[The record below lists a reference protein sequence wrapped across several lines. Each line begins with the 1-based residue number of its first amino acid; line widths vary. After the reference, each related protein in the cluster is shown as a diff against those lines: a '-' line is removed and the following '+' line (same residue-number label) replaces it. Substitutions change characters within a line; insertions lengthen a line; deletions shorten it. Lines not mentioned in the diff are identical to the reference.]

1 MRPARVTVPPIYERR
16 VNNSTGCRAG
26 WDQRANDTAPARS
39 YGASVTG
46 REQFVLRTVEERGV
60 RFIRLWFVDV
70 LGLLKSFSIPVS
82 ELESALSDGVGL
94 DGSSLE
100 GASRQREHDVIA
112 YPDPRTFQV
121 LPWKPDSLV
130 ARMFCDVRQPDD
142 GPFGG
147 DSRATLRRVLEQA
160 AGLGYTM
167 QVGCEVEFFIFAPL
181 GSNGDVPTTLDDG
194 AYFDLTPLDVGS
206 DFRRRTIEY
215 LEQMGIPV
223 KASHHEVAPSQH
235 EIQLAHTDA
244 LSMADAVTTFRIAVK
259 EAAHELGA
267 YATFMPKPL
276 AAHPGSGMH
285 MHISLFEGDRNAFHT
300 DAEESL
306 SPTGRAFL
314 AGVLAHAREMTA
326 VTNQWINSYRRLA
339 TGFEAPE
346 FVSWTRRGAA
356 ALVRVPSR
364 RPGRAAGARFEL
376 RSPDPSCNTYMV
388 LALVLAAGLRGIERG
403 YELQAES
410 IDDAPNGAP
419 RLPLDLREA
428 TDLFD
433 DSELARE
440 TLGDRLCDVFV
451 ANKRRELDDERRTV
465 TEFDRSRY
473 LRLL

>member
-1 MRPARVTVPPIYERR
+1 M
-16 VNNSTGCRAG
+16 SGH
-26 WDQRANDTAPARS
+26 
-39 YGASVTG
+39 
-46 REQFVLRTVEERGV
+46 REFVLRTVEERGV
-60 RFIRLWFVDV
+60 KFIRLWFVDV

-82 ELESALSDGVGL
+82 ELESALDDGVGL

-100 GASRQREHDVIA
+100 GASRLREHDVIA
-112 YPDPRTFQV
+112 HPDPRTFQI
-121 LPWKPDSLV
+121 LPWRPDSIV
-130 ARMFCDVRQPDD
+130 SRMFCDVRQPD
-142 GPFGG
+142 GEPFGG
-147 DSRATLRRVLEQA
+147 DSRLVLRRVLEQA
-160 AGLGYTM
+160 SALGYTM
-167 QVGCEVEFFIFAPL
+167 QVGCELEFFLFEAL
-181 GSNGDVPTTLDDG
+181 GSNGAVPTTLDDG
-194 AYFDLTPLDVGS
+194 AYFDLTPQDVGS
-206 DFRRRTIEY
+206 DFRRRTIDY

-276 AAHPGSGMH
+276 EAHSGSGLH
-285 MHISLFEGDRNAFHT
+285 LHVSLYEGERNAFYAP
-300 DAEESL
+300 DAEQPL
-306 SPTGRAFL
+306 SPAGRAFL
-314 AGVLAHAREMTA
+314 AGVLAHICELTA

-339 TGFEAPE
+339 TGFEAPGT
-346 FVSWTRRGAA
+346 VSWTRRGAA

-364 RPGRAAGARFEL
+364 RPGRASGARFEL
-376 RSPDPSCNTYMV
+376 RSPDPSCNPY
-388 LALVLAAGLRGIERG
+388 LALALILAAGLRGIERG

-410 IDDAPNGAP
+410 LDDAAEGP

-433 DSELARE
+433 ASELARE

-451 ANKRRELDDERRTV
+451 ANKRRELEDERRTV

>member
-1 MRPARVTVPPIYERR
+1 M
-16 VNNSTGCRAG
+16 
-26 WDQRANDTAPARS
+26 
-39 YGASVTG
+39 
-46 REQFVLRTVEERGV
+46 
-60 RFIRLWFVDV
+60 RFIRLWFIDV

-82 ELESALSDGVGL
+82 ELESALEHGVGL

-100 GASRQREHDVIA
+100 GASRLREYDCIA
-112 YPDPRTFQV
+112 HPDPRTFQV

-130 ARMFCDVRQPDD
+130 ARMFCDVRQPT
-142 GPFGG
+142 GEPFGG
-147 DSRATLRRVLEQA
+147 DSRAMLRRVLEQA

-167 QVGCEVEFFIFAPL
+167 QVGCEVEFFIFAAL
-181 GSNGDVPTTLDDG
+181 GANGAVPSTLDDG

-215 LEQMGIPV
+215 LERMGIPV

-235 EIQLAHTDA
+235 EIQLAHNDA
-244 LSMADAVTTFRIAVK
+244 LSMADSLTTFRLAVK

-276 AAHPGSGMH
+276 VDHPGSGMH
-285 MHISLFEGDRNAFHT
+285 LHISLFKGERNTFH
-300 DAEESL
+300 DPDPAEAL
-306 SPTGRAFL
+306 SPAGRAFL
-314 AGVLAHAREMTA
+314 AGVLAHAGELTA

-346 FVSWTRRGAA
+346 FVSWTRRGAS

-364 RPGRAAGARFEL
+364 RPGRAEGARFEL
-376 RSPDPSCNTYMV
+376 RSPDPSCNPYMV
-388 LALVLAAGLRGIERG
+388 LALVLAAGLRGLERG

-410 IDDAPNGAP
+410 IDDEAAGAP

-433 DSELARE
+433 ESDLARE

-451 ANKRRELDDERRTV
+451 ANKRRELADERRTV
-465 TEFDRSRY
+465 TDFDRSRY

>member
-1 MRPARVTVPPIYERR
+1 V
-16 VNNSTGCRAG
+16 SGH
-26 WDQRANDTAPARS
+26 
-39 YGASVTG
+39 
-46 REQFVLRTVEERGV
+46 REFVLRTVEERGV
-60 RFIRLWFVDV
+60 KFVRLWFIDV

-82 ELESALSDGVGL
+82 ELDSALEEGVGL

-100 GASRQREHDVIA
+100 GASRLREHDVIA
-112 YPDPRTFQV
+112 LPDPRTFQV
-121 LPWKPDSLV
+121 LPWRPDSLV
-130 ARMFCDVRQPDD
+130 ARMFCDVRQPD
-142 GPFGG
+142 GEPFGG
-147 DSRATLRRVLEQA
+147 DSRQALCRVLDQA
-160 AGLGYTM
+160 SGLGYTM

-181 GSNGDVPTTLDDG
+181 GPNGSVPQTLDDG

-206 DFRRRTIEY
+206 DFRRRTIDY

-276 AAHPGSGMH
+276 EHHPGSGMH
-285 MHISLFEGDRNAFHT
+285 LHISLFEGDRNAFY
-300 DAEESL
+300 DAAPDVPL
-306 SPTGRAFL
+306 SPTGRSFL
-314 AGVLAHAREMTA
+314 AGVLAHACELTA

-346 FVSWTRRGAA
+346 TVSWTRRGPA

-364 RPGRAAGARFEL
+364 RPGRAEGARFEL
-376 RSPDPSCNTYMV
+376 RSPDPACNPYLV
-388 LALVLAAGLRGIERG
+388 LALILAAGLRGIERG

-410 IDDAPNGAP
+410 LDDAAEGL

-433 DSELARE
+433 ASELARE
-440 TLGDRLCDVFV
+440 TLGDRLVDAYV
-451 ANKRRELDDERRTV
+451 ANKRREVDDERRTV

>member
-1 MRPARVTVPPIYERR
+1 
-16 VNNSTGCRAG
+16 
-26 WDQRANDTAPARS
+26 
-39 YGASVTG
+39 
-46 REQFVLRTVEERGV
+46 V
-60 RFIRLWFVDV
+60 RFIRLWFIDV

-82 ELESALSDGVGL
+82 ELDSALEHGVGL

-100 GASRQREHDVIA
+100 GASRLREYDCIA
-112 YPDPRTFQV
+112 HPDPRTFQV

-130 ARMFCDVRQPDD
+130 ARMFCDVRQPS
-142 GPFGG
+142 GEPFGG
-147 DSRATLRRVLEQA
+147 DSRAMLRRVLEQA

-167 QVGCEVEFFIFAPL
+167 QVGCEVEFFIFGAL
-181 GSNGDVPTTLDDG
+181 GSNGAVPTTLDDG

-215 LEQMGIPV
+215 LERMGIPV

-235 EIQLAHTDA
+235 EIQLAHNDA
-244 LSMADAVTTFRIAVK
+244 LSMADSLTTFRLAVK

-276 AAHPGSGMH
+276 VDHPGSGMH
-285 MHISLFEGDRNAFHT
+285 LHISLFKGERNTFH
-300 DAEESL
+300 DPDPAEAL
-306 SPTGRAFL
+306 SPAGRAFL
-314 AGVLAHAREMTA
+314 AGVLAHAGELTA

-346 FVSWTRRGAA
+346 FVSWTRRGAS

-364 RPGRAAGARFEL
+364 RPGRAEGARFEL
-376 RSPDPSCNTYMV
+376 RSPDPSCNPYMV
-388 LALVLAAGLRGIERG
+388 LALVLAAGLRGLERG

-410 IDDAPNGAP
+410 IDDEAAGAP

-433 DSELARE
+433 ESDLARE

-451 ANKRRELDDERRTV
+451 ANKRRELADERRTV
-465 TEFDRSRY
+465 TDFDRSRY

>member
-1 MRPARVTVPPIYERR
+1 M
-16 VNNSTGCRAG
+16 SGH
-26 WDQRANDTAPARS
+26 
-39 YGASVTG
+39 
-46 REQFVLRTVEERGV
+46 REFVLRTVEERGV
-60 RFIRLWFVDV
+60 KFIRLWFVDV
-70 LGLLKSFSIPVS
+70 LGLLKSVSIPVS
-82 ELESALSDGVGL
+82 ELESALEEGVGL

-100 GASRQREHDVIA
+100 GASRLREHDVIA
-112 YPDPRTFQV
+112 HPDPRTFQV
-121 LPWKPDSLV
+121 LPWRPDSIV
-130 ARMFCDVRQPDD
+130 SRMFCDVRQPD
-142 GPFGG
+142 GEPFGG
-147 DSRATLRRVLEQA
+147 DSRLVLRRVLEQA
-160 AGLGYTM
+160 AALGYTM
-167 QVGCEVEFFIFAPL
+167 QVGCELEFFLFEAL
-181 GSNGDVPTTLDDG
+181 GSNGAEPATLDDG
-194 AYFDLTPLDVGS
+194 AYFDLTPQDVGS

-276 AAHPGSGMH
+276 EAHPGSGMH
-285 MHISLFEGDRNAFHT
+285 LHISLFEGDRNAFHAP
-300 DAEESL
+300 DPEQPL
-306 SPTGRAFL
+306 SPAGRAFL
-314 AGVLAHAREMTA
+314 AGVLAHVCELTA

-339 TGFEAPE
+339 TGFEAPGT
-346 FVSWTRRGAA
+346 VSWTRRGAA

-364 RPGRAAGARFEL
+364 RPGRASGTRFEL
-376 RSPDPSCNTYMV
+376 RSPDPSCNPY
-388 LALVLAAGLRGIERG
+388 LALALILAAGLRGIERG

-410 IDDAPNGAP
+410 LDDAAEGP

-433 DSELARE
+433 GSELARE

-451 ANKRRELDDERRTV
+451 ANKRRELEDERRTV

>member
-1 MRPARVTVPPIYERR
+1 M
-16 VNNSTGCRAG
+16 SGH
-26 WDQRANDTAPARS
+26 
-39 YGASVTG
+39 
-46 REQFVLRTVEERGV
+46 REFVLRTAEERGV
-60 RFIRLWFVDV
+60 KFIRLWFVDV

-82 ELESALSDGVGL
+82 ELESALDEGVGL

-100 GASRQREHDVIA
+100 GASRLREHDVIA
-112 YPDPRTFQV
+112 YPDPRSFQL
-121 LPWKPDSLV
+121 LPWRPGSIV
-130 ARMFCDVRQPDD
+130 GRMFCDVRQPDGD
-142 GPFGG
+142 PFGG
-147 DSRATLRRVLEQA
+147 DSRLVLRRVLDQA
-160 AGLGYTM
+160 AALGYTM
-167 QVGCEVEFFIFAPL
+167 QVGCELEFFLFETL
-181 GSNGDVPTTLDDG
+181 GSNGAEPVTLDDG
-194 AYFDLTPLDVGS
+194 AYFDLTPQDVGS
-206 DFRRRTIEY
+206 DFRRRTIDY

-244 LSMADAVTTFRIAVK
+244 LSMADAVMTFRVAVK

-276 AAHPGSGMH
+276 ASHPGSGLH
-285 MHISLFEGDRNAFHT
+285 LHISLFEGDRNAFHAP
-300 DAEESL
+300 DAEQPL
-306 SPTGRAFL
+306 SPAGRSFL
-314 AGVLAHAREMTA
+314 AGVLAHACELTA
-326 VTNQWINSYRRLA
+326 ATNQWINSYRRLA
-339 TGFEAPE
+339 TGFEAPGT
-346 FVSWTRRGAA
+346 VSWTRRGAA

-364 RPGRAAGARFEL
+364 RPGRASGTRFEL
-376 RSPDPSCNTYMV
+376 RSPDPACNPYLA
-388 LALVLAAGLRGIERG
+388 LALVLAAGLRGVERG

-410 IDDAPNGAP
+410 LDDAAEGA

-433 DSELARE
+433 ASELVRE

>member
-1 MRPARVTVPPIYERR
+1 
-16 VNNSTGCRAG
+16 VNSGH
-26 WDQRANDTAPARS
+26 
-39 YGASVTG
+39 
-46 REQFVLRTVEERGV
+46 REFVLRTVEERGV
-60 RFIRLWFVDV
+60 RFVRLWFVDV

-82 ELESALSDGVGL
+82 ELESALEHGVGL

-100 GASRQREHDVIA
+100 GASRLREYDCIA
-112 YPDPRTFQV
+112 HPDPRTFQV

-130 ARMFCDVRQPDD
+130 ARMFCDVRQPT
-142 GPFGG
+142 GEPFGG
-147 DSRATLRRVLEQA
+147 DSRAILRGVLEQA

-167 QVGCEVEFFIFAPL
+167 QVGCEVEFFIFAAL
-181 GSNGDVPTTLDDG
+181 GANGAAPTTLDDG

-206 DFRRRTIEY
+206 DFRRRTIDY

-244 LSMADAVTTFRIAVK
+244 LSMADSLTTFRLAVK

-285 MHISLFEGDRNAFHT
+285 MHVSLFAGDRNAFH
-300 DAEESL
+300 DGDPAEPL

-314 AGVLAHAREMTA
+314 AGVLSHAGELTA
-326 VTNQWINSYRRLA
+326 ATNQWINSYRRLA

-346 FVSWTRRGAA
+346 FVSWTRRGAS

-364 RPGRAAGARFEL
+364 RPGRAEGARFEL
-376 RSPDPSCNTYMV
+376 RSPDPSCNPYVV

-410 IDDAPNGAP
+410 VDDAPAGAP

-433 DSELARE
+433 ASDLVRE
-440 TLGDRLCDVFV
+440 TLGDRLCDAIV
-451 ANKRRELDDERRTV
+451 ANKRRELADERRTV
-465 TEFDRSRY
+465 SDFDRSRY

>member
-1 MRPARVTVPPIYERR
+1 
-16 VNNSTGCRAG
+16 VNNGHR
-26 WDQRANDTAPARS
+26 
-39 YGASVTG
+39 
-46 REQFVLRTVEERGV
+46 QFVLRTVEERGV
-60 RFIRLWFVDV
+60 RFVRLWFVDV
-70 LGLLKSFSIPVS
+70 LGLLKSFSIPIS
-82 ELESALSDGVGL
+82 ELESALEDGVGL

-100 GASRQREHDVIA
+100 GASRRREHDCIA
-112 YPDPRTFQV
+112 HPDPQTFQV
-121 LPWKPDSLV
+121 LPWRPDSLV
-130 ARMFCDVRQPDD
+130 ARMFCDVCQPD
-142 GPFGG
+142 GKPFGG
-147 DSRATLRRVLEQA
+147 DSRAMLRGVLEQA

-167 QVGCEVEFFIFAPL
+167 QVGSEIEFFVFAPL
-181 GSNGDVPTTLDDG
+181 GSNGVAPETLDDG

-206 DFRRRTIEY
+206 DFRRRTIDH
-215 LEQMGIPV
+215 LEQIGIPV

-244 LSMADAVTTFRIAVK
+244 LSMADAVTTFRLAVK
-259 EAAHELGA
+259 EVAHELGA

-276 AAHPGSGMH
+276 AAYPGSGMH
-285 MHISLFEGDRNAFHT
+285 LHISLFEGERNVFH
-300 DAEESL
+300 DADPDTPL

-314 AGVLAHAREMTA
+314 AGVLAHAGELTA

-356 ALVRVPSR
+356 ARVRGPSR
-364 RPGRAAGARFEL
+364 RPRRVEGARFEL
-376 RSPDPSCNTYMV
+376 RSPDPACNPYIV

-410 IDDAPNGAP
+410 IDDEAAGAP

-428 TDLFD
+428 TDLFEA
-433 DSELARE
+433 SELARE

-451 ANKRRELDDERRTV
+451 ANKRRELADERRTV

>member
-1 MRPARVTVPPIYERR
+1 VNG
-16 VNNSTGCRAG
+16 VNNGHR
-26 WDQRANDTAPARS
+26 
-39 YGASVTG
+39 
-46 REQFVLRTVEERGV
+46 QFVLRTVEERGV
-60 RFIRLWFVDV
+60 RFVRLWFVDV

-82 ELESALSDGVGL
+82 ELESALEDGVGL
-94 DGSSLE
+94 DGSSME
-100 GASRQREHDVIA
+100 GASRRREHDCIA
-112 YPDPRTFQV
+112 HPDPRTFQV
-121 LPWKPDSLV
+121 LPWRPDSLV
-130 ARMFCDVRQPDD
+130 ARMFCDVRQPD
-142 GPFGG
+142 GKPFGG
-147 DSRATLRRVLEQA
+147 DSRAMLRGVLEQA

-167 QVGCEVEFFIFAPL
+167 QVGCEIEFFVFAPL
-181 GSNGDVPTTLDDG
+181 GANGAVPATLDDG

-206 DFRRRTIEY
+206 DFRRRTIDH
-215 LEQMGIPV
+215 LEQIGIPV

-259 EAAHELGA
+259 EVAHELGA

-276 AAHPGSGMH
+276 ATYPGSGMH
-285 MHISLFEGDRNAFHT
+285 LHISLFEGERNVFH
-300 DAEESL
+300 DAAPDTPL

-314 AGVLAHAREMTA
+314 AGVLAHAGELTA

-356 ALVRVPSR
+356 ALARVPSR
-364 RPGRAAGARFEL
+364 RPGRAEGARFEL
-376 RSPDPSCNTYMV
+376 RSPDPACNPYVV

-410 IDDAPNGAP
+410 IDDEAAGAP

-428 TDLFD
+428 TDLFEA
-433 DSELARE
+433 SELARE
-440 TLGDRLCDVFV
+440 TLGERLCDVFV
-451 ANKRRELDDERRTV
+451 ANKRRELADERRTV

>member
-1 MRPARVTVPPIYERR
+1 VTARE
-16 VNNSTGCRAG
+16 
-26 WDQRANDTAPARS
+26 D
-39 YGASVTG
+39 
-46 REQFVLRTVEERGV
+46 FVLRTVEERGV
-60 RFIRLWFVDV
+60 KFIRLWFVDV
-70 LGLLKSFSIPVS
+70 LGLLKSISIPVS
-82 ELESALSDGVGL
+82 ELESALEEGVGM
-94 DGSSLE
+94 DGSSME
-100 GASRQREHDVIA
+100 GASRLREHDVIA
-112 YPDPRTFQV
+112 YPDPRTFQL
-121 LPWKPDSLV
+121 LPWRPDSIV

-147 DSRATLRRVLEQA
+147 DTRAMLRQVLEQA
-160 AGLGYTM
+160 AALGYTM
-167 QVGCEVEFFIFAPL
+167 QVGCEVEFFIFGPL
-181 GSNGDVPTTLDDG
+181 GSNGAAPVTLDDG
-194 AYFDLTPLDVGS
+194 AYFDLTPLDIGS
-206 DFRRRTIEY
+206 DFRRRTIDY

-244 LSMADAVTTFRIAVK
+244 LSMADAVTTFRLAVK

-276 AAHPGSGMH
+276 AEHPGSGMH
-285 MHISLFEGDRNAFHT
+285 LHISLFQGDRNAFH
-300 DAEESL
+300 DADPDTPL
-306 SPTGRAFL
+306 SSTGRAFL
-314 AGVLAHAREMTA
+314 AGVLAHACELTA

-339 TGFEAPE
+339 TGFEAPDY
-346 FVSWTRRGAA
+346 VSWARRGAA

-364 RPGRAAGARFEL
+364 RPGRAEGARFEL
-376 RSPDPSCNTYMV
+376 RSPDPACNPYMV

-410 IDDAPNGAP
+410 IDDDPGGAA

-433 DSELARE
+433 ASELARE
-440 TLGDRLCDVFV
+440 TLGDRLVDVFV

-465 TEFDRSRY
+465 TEFDRARY

>member
-1 MRPARVTVPPIYERR
+1 M
-16 VNNSTGCRAG
+16 SGH
-26 WDQRANDTAPARS
+26 
-39 YGASVTG
+39 
-46 REQFVLRTVEERGV
+46 REFVLRTAEERGV
-60 RFIRLWFVDV
+60 KFIRLWFVDV

-82 ELESALSDGVGL
+82 ELESALDEGVGL

-100 GASRQREHDVIA
+100 GASRLREHDVIA
-112 YPDPRTFQV
+112 YPDPRSFQL
-121 LPWKPDSLV
+121 LPWRPGSIV
-130 ARMFCDVRQPDD
+130 GRMFCDVRQPDGD
-142 GPFGG
+142 PFGG
-147 DSRATLRRVLEQA
+147 DSRLVLRRVLDQA
-160 AGLGYTM
+160 AALGYTM
-167 QVGCEVEFFIFAPL
+167 QVGCELEFFLFETL
-181 GSNGDVPTTLDDG
+181 GSNGAEPVTLDDG
-194 AYFDLTPLDVGS
+194 AYFDLTPQDVGS
-206 DFRRRTIEY
+206 DFRRRTIDY

-244 LSMADAVTTFRIAVK
+244 LSMADAVMTFRVAVK

-276 AAHPGSGMH
+276 ASHPGSGLH
-285 MHISLFEGDRNAFHT
+285 LHISLFEGDRNAFHAPGT
-300 DAEESL
+300 EQPL
-306 SPTGRAFL
+306 SPAGRSFL
-314 AGVLAHAREMTA
+314 AGVLAHACELTA
-326 VTNQWINSYRRLA
+326 ATNQWINSYRRLA
-339 TGFEAPE
+339 TGFEAPGT
-346 FVSWTRRGAA
+346 VSWTRRGAA

-364 RPGRAAGARFEL
+364 RPGRASGTRFEL
-376 RSPDPSCNTYMV
+376 RSPDPACNPY
-388 LALVLAAGLRGIERG
+388 LALALILAAGLRGVERG

-410 IDDAPNGAP
+410 LDDAAEGA

-433 DSELARE
+433 ASELVRE

>member
-1 MRPARVTVPPIYERR
+1 
-16 VNNSTGCRAG
+16 
-26 WDQRANDTAPARS
+26 
-39 YGASVTG
+39 
-46 REQFVLRTVEERGV
+46 
-60 RFIRLWFVDV
+60 
-70 LGLLKSFSIPVS
+70 
-82 ELESALSDGVGL
+82 
-94 DGSSLE
+94 
-100 GASRQREHDVIA
+100 
-112 YPDPRTFQV
+112 
-121 LPWKPDSLV
+121 
-130 ARMFCDVRQPDD
+130 
-142 GPFGG
+142 
-147 DSRATLRRVLEQA
+147 
-160 AGLGYTM
+160 M

-181 GSNGDVPTTLDDG
+181 GSNGAVPVTLDDG

-259 EAAHELGA
+259 EAAAELGA

-276 AAHPGSGMH
+276 EDHPGSGMH
-285 MHISLFEGDRNAFHT
+285 LHVSLFQGDRNAFY
-300 DAEESL
+300 DPEPDEPL
-306 SPTGRAFL
+306 SATGRAFL
-314 AGVLAHAREMTA
+314 AGVLAHSCELTA

-346 FVSWTRRGAA
+346 TVSWTRRGAA

-364 RPGRAAGARFEL
+364 RPGRADGARFEL
-376 RSPDPSCNTYMV
+376 RSPDPACNPYMV
-388 LALVLAAGLRGIERG
+388 MSLILAAGLRGIERG

-410 IDDAPNGAP
+410 VDDAAEGM

-433 DSELARE
+433 VSELARE
-440 TLGDRLCDVFV
+440 TLGDRLVDSYV
-451 ANKRRELDDERRTV
+451 ANKRRETDDERRTV

>member
-1 MRPARVTVPPIYERR
+1 M
-16 VNNSTGCRAG
+16 SGH
-26 WDQRANDTAPARS
+26 
-39 YGASVTG
+39 
-46 REQFVLRTVEERGV
+46 REFVLRTVEERGV
-60 RFIRLWFVDV
+60 KFIRLWFVDV

-82 ELESALSDGVGL
+82 ELESALDEGVGL

-100 GASRQREHDVIA
+100 GASRLREHDVIA
-112 YPDPRTFQV
+112 HPDPRTFQV
-121 LPWKPDSLV
+121 LPWRPDSIV
-130 ARMFCDVRQPDD
+130 SRMFCDVRQPD
-142 GPFGG
+142 GEPFGG
-147 DSRATLRRVLEQA
+147 DSRLVLRRVLEQA
-160 AGLGYTM
+160 AALGYTM
-167 QVGCEVEFFIFAPL
+167 QVGCELEFFLFEAL
-181 GSNGDVPTTLDDG
+181 GSNGAEPATLDDG
-194 AYFDLTPLDVGS
+194 AYFDLTPQDVGS

-276 AAHPGSGMH
+276 EAHPGSGMH
-285 MHISLFEGDRNAFHT
+285 LHISLFEGDRNAFHAP
-300 DAEESL
+300 DPEQPL
-306 SPTGRAFL
+306 SPAGRAFL
-314 AGVLAHAREMTA
+314 AGVLAHVCELTA

-339 TGFEAPE
+339 TGFEAPGT
-346 FVSWTRRGAA
+346 VSWTRRGAA

-364 RPGRAAGARFEL
+364 RPGRASGTRFEL
-376 RSPDPSCNTYMV
+376 RSPDPSCNPY
-388 LALVLAAGLRGIERG
+388 LALALILAAGLRGIERG

-410 IDDAPNGAP
+410 LDDAAEGP

-433 DSELARE
+433 GSELARE

-451 ANKRRELDDERRTV
+451 ANKRRELEDERRTV

>member
-1 MRPARVTVPPIYERR
+1 
-16 VNNSTGCRAG
+16 
-26 WDQRANDTAPARS
+26 
-39 YGASVTG
+39 VTG
-46 REQFVLRTVEERGV
+46 REEFVLRTVEERGV

-70 LGLLKSFSIPVS
+70 LGLLKSISIPVS
-82 ELESALSDGVGL
+82 ELESALVDGVGL

-100 GASRQREHDVIA
+100 GASRLREQDVIA

-121 LPWKPDSLV
+121 LPWKPDSIV

-147 DSRATLRRVLEQA
+147 DSRATLRRVLEHA

-167 QVGCEVEFFIFAPL
+167 QVGCEVEFFIFGAL
-181 GSNGDVPTTLDDG
+181 GSNGAVPTTLDDG

-276 AAHPGSGMH
+276 AEHSGSGMH
-285 MHISLFEGDRNAFHT
+285 THISLFEGDRNAFHT
-300 DAEESL
+300 EGKEPL

-314 AGVLAHAREMTA
+314 AGVLAHAREVTA

-339 TGFEAPE
+339 TGFEAPQ
-346 FVSWTRRGAA
+346 FVSWTRRGGA

-410 IDDAPNGAP
+410 VDDAVDGAP